1 MLIHLLGSQH
11 GKNIYYCTGI
21 SCADL
26 YFYHSLYNLAHVIMH
41 VPFIFSNP
49 YQICVIIP
57 LERSTTN
64 PPRKEVTT
72 MPTQIAATTDQSITD
87 QAATDHPSSDQD

>member
-1 MLIHLLGSQH
+1 MLIYLLGSQH

-49 YQICVIIP
+49 HQICVIIS
-57 LERSTTN
+57 LGRSTTN
-64 PPRKEVTT
+64 PTPQQEV
-72 MPTQIAATTDQSITD
+72 AATIEQVT
-87 QAATDHPSSDQD
+87 TDHPSSDQD